1 MFAQSFDPE
10 ESKMAPAS
18 KRDVERTIGSVIAH
32 PLRSRCLNRLAERTA
47 SPAELAIEFRKPLSD
62 VSYHVAT
69 LLKAGAIELVG
80 ERPVRGSIQHFYRA
94 ISMPYVD
101 TAENADLTLEERLD
115 FARLTIQ
122 LATADA
128 TIALD
133 AKTLNRRP
141 DAHVVRM
148 PMVVDEDGWG
158 ELGKLY
164 AEMVERIFAVRAASD
179 QRRAERGSADGADPG
194 TDEDGE
200 GEIPITA
207 FVTFFE
213 RPPR

>member
-1 MFAQSFDPE
+1 
-10 ESKMAPAS
+10 MASAN
-18 KRDVERTIGSVIAH
+18 KRDVDRTIGSVVSH
-32 PLRSRCLNRLAERTA
+32 PLRSRCLARLADGTA

-94 ISMPYVD
+94 ISMPFLD
-101 TAENADLTLEERLD
+101 TAENSDISLDERLE
-115 FARLTIQ
+115 FARLAVQ
-122 LATADA
+122 LAAADA
-128 TIALD
+128 TNAIEAR
-133 AKTLNRRP
+133 TFNRRP

-148 PMVVDEDGWG
+148 PMVVDEAGWG
-158 ELGKLY
+158 ELNELY
-164 AEMVERIFAVRAASD
+164 AEMVERLFAVRATSD
-179 QRRAERGSADGADPG
+179 QRRAERGSTGSDDDAAG
-194 TDEDGE
+194 EDGD
-200 GEIPITA
+200 GEIPVTA

>member
-1 MFAQSFDPE
+1 
-10 ESKMAPAS
+10 MAPAN
-18 KRDVERTIGSVIAH
+18 KREMDRTIGSVVAH
-32 PLRSRCLNRLAERTA
+32 PLRARCLTALAERTA
-47 SPAELAIEFRKPLSD
+47 SPAELALEFRKPLSD

-94 ISMPYVD
+94 SQLPYVD
-101 TAENADLTLEERLD
+101 TAENADLSLEERIA

-122 LATADA
+122 LAAADA
-128 TIALD
+128 TTAVD
-133 AKTLNRRP
+133 AKTLNQRP

-148 PMVVDEDGWG
+148 PMVVDEEGWG
-158 ELGKLY
+158 ELAELY
-164 AEMVERIFAVRAASD
+164 AEMVERLFAVRAASE
-179 QRRAERGSADGADPG
+179 QRR
-194 TDEDGE
+194 GE
-200 GEIPITA
+200 GGDGEIPITA

>member
-1 MFAQSFDPE
+1 
-10 ESKMAPAS
+10 MASA
-18 KRDVERTIGSVIAH
+18 KKHEADRTIGSVVAH
-32 PLRSRCLNRLAERTA
+32 PLRSRCLTRLAEVTA

-94 ISMPYVD
+94 IQMPYLS
-101 TAENADLTLEERLD
+101 TAECRELPLDERLE
-115 FARLTIQ
+115 FVRQGIQ
-122 LATADA
+122 LLTADA

-133 AKTLNRRP
+133 ARTFNRRP
-141 DAHVVRM
+141 DSHCVRM
-148 PMVVDEDGWG
+148 PMVVDEDGWS
-158 ELGKLY
+158 ELAEFY

-179 QRRAERGSADGADPG
+179 QRRAERGSDEGAEGDGD
-194 TDEDGE
+194 
-200 GEIPITA
+200 IPITA

>member
-1 MFAQSFDPE
+1 VAAVKKSG
-10 ESKMAPAS
+10 
-18 KRDVERTIGSVIAH
+18 ERTIGSVVAH
-32 PLRSRCLNRLAERTA
+32 PLRSRCLTRLAERTA

-94 ISMPYVD
+94 
-101 TAENADLTLEERLD
+101 TAVPDGDGAIDGDQRLA
-115 FARLTIQ
+115 FVRQAFQ
-122 LATADA
+122 LAAADA
-128 TIALD
+128 TLALD
-133 AKTLNRRP
+133 AETLERRP
-141 DAHVVRM
+141 DACFSRQ

-158 ELGKLY
+158 ELASLY
-164 AEMVERIFAVRAASD
+164 GEMVERIAAIHAASD
-179 QRRAERGSADGADPG
+179 ERRAPAGPDGADSS
-194 TDEDGE
+194 DGE
-200 GEIPITA
+200 AAENDDEGIPVTA

>member
-1 MFAQSFDPE
+1 
-10 ESKMAPAS
+10 MASAN
-18 KRDVERTIGSVIAH
+18 KRDVDRTIGSVVSH
-32 PLRSRCLNRLAERTA
+32 PLRSRCLTALADRTA
-47 SPAELAIEFRKPLSD
+47 SPAELALEFRKPLSD

-94 ISMPYVD
+94 ITMPYVD
-101 TAENADLTLEERLD
+101 TAQNSELSLEERLD
-115 FARLTIQ
+115 FARIAFQLT
-122 LATADA
+122 AADA

-133 AKTLNRRP
+133 SKTLNRRP

-158 ELGKLY
+158 ELAELY
-164 AEMVERIFAVRAASD
+164 AEMVERIFAVRANSD
-179 QRRAERGSADGADPG
+179 QRRAERGNPDAAADGDAAAGD
-194 TDEDGE
+194 DGD
-200 GEIPITA
+200 GDIPITA

>member
-1 MFAQSFDPE
+1 MSIQE
-10 ESKMAPAS
+10 EPKMAPAN
-18 KRDVERTIGSVIAH
+18 KQGVDRTIGSVVAH
-32 PLRSRCLNRLAERTA
+32 PLRSRCLTRLAEVTA

-101 TAENADLTLEERLD
+101 TAENAEMSLDDRLA

-122 LATADA
+122 LAAADV

-133 AKTLNRRP
+133 AKTLNRRA
-141 DAHVVRM
+141 DAHVVRI

-158 ELGKLY
+158 ELAELY

-179 QRRAERGSADGADPG
+179 QRRAERGGAAEADAESAG
-194 TDEDGE
+194 EDGD
-200 GEIPITA
+200 GTIPITA

>member
-1 MFAQSFDPE
+1 
-10 ESKMAPAS
+10 MASAN
-18 KRDVERTIGSVIAH
+18 KRDVGRTIGSVVAH
-32 PLRSRCLNRLAERTA
+32 PLRARCLTALADRTA

-94 ISMPYVD
+94 IAMPYVD
-101 TAENADLTLEERLD
+101 TGENADLTLEERLE
-115 FARLTIQ
+115 FARLTTQ
-122 LATADA
+122 LAAADA

-148 PMVVDEDGWG
+148 PMVVDEDGWS
-158 ELGKLY
+158 ELAELY
-164 AEMVERIFAVRAASD
+164 AEMVERLFAVRAASD
-179 QRRAERGSADGADPG
+179 QRRAERGAGASSDGAG
-194 TDEDGE
+194 ASADEDGD
-200 GEIPITA
+200 GDIPITA

>member
-1 MFAQSFDPE
+1 
-10 ESKMAPAS
+10 MASAN
-18 KRDVERTIGSVIAH
+18 KRDVGRTIGSVVAH
-32 PLRSRCLNRLAERTA
+32 PLRARCLTALADRTA

-69 LLKAGAIELVG
+69 LLKSGAIELVG

-94 ISMPYVD
+94 IAMPYVD
-101 TAENADLTLEERLD
+101 TAENADLTLEERLE
-115 FARLTIQ
+115 FARMTIQ
-122 LATADA
+122 LAAADA

-148 PMVVDEDGWG
+148 PMVVDDDGWG
-158 ELGKLY
+158 ELAELY
-164 AEMVERIFAVRAASD
+164 AEMVERLFAVRAASD
-179 QRRAERGSADGADPG
+179 QRRAERGSAEAAADGAG
-194 TDEDGE
+194 EDGD
-200 GEIPITA
+200 GEVPVTA

>member
-1 MFAQSFDPE
+1 
-10 ESKMAPAS
+10 MASAN
-18 KRDVERTIGSVIAH
+18 KRQADRTIGSIVAH
-32 PLRSRCLNRLAERTA
+32 PLRSRCLTRLAETTA

-94 ISMPYVD
+94 IAMPYVN
-101 TAENADLTLEERLD
+101 TAEAAERPLEERIEH
-115 FARLTIQ
+115 ARQALQ
-122 LATADA
+122 LAAADA

-133 AKTLNRRP
+133 AGTYNRRP
-141 DAHVVRM
+141 DSHSVRM
-148 PMVVDEDGWG
+148 PMVVDEEGWSDLA
-158 ELGKLY
+158 ELY
-164 AEMVERIFAVRAASD
+164 AEMVERLFAVRAASD
-179 QRRAERGSADGADPG
+179 QRRAERDGADAG
-194 TDEDGE
+194 QDGAEDGD
-200 GEIPITA
+200 GDLPVTA